1 MTLTDGELRVRRARA
16 GDLPAVERIE
26 NASFGDPWPRTALAE
41 ELHPGALRLPLVAER
56 DGAVVGY
63 LMAWRAADELHILNL
78 AVDAAERCRGVG
90 ARLLTAAIAEGTARA
105 MALVTLE
112 VRESNA
118 PARRFYARHGF
129 VARGR
134 RRRYYRDNGED
145 AIVMTLVL
153 RGADPA

>member
-1 MTLTDGELRVRRARA
+1 MTDAGDGLRVREARA
-16 GDLPAVERIE
+16 DDLPAVERIE
-26 NASFGDPWPRTALAE
+26 SASFADAWPREALAE
-41 ELHPGALRLPLVAER
+41 ELRPDPLRLPLVAER

-78 AVDAAERCRGVG
+78 AVDAAERRRGVG
-90 ARLLTAAIAEGTARA
+90 QRLLAGAIAEGLARA

-118 PARRFYARHGF
+118 PARLFYARHGF
-129 VARGR
+129 VAMGR

-145 AIVMTLVL
+145 AIIMTLHL

>member
-1 MTLTDGELRVRRARA
+1 MTAAGDGLVVRVARA
-16 GDLPAVERIE
+16 TDLPAVERIE
-26 NASFGDPWPRTALAE
+26 NGSFGDPWPRPALAE
-41 ELHPGALRLPLVAER
+41 ELRPDALRLPLVAER

-78 AVDAAERCRGVG
+78 AVDAAERRRGVG
-90 ARLLTAAIAEGTARA
+90 ERLLAEAIAEGTARA

-112 VRESNA
+112 VRESNE

-129 VARGR
+129 VAMGR

-145 AIVMTLVL
+145 AIVMTLPL
-153 RGADPA
+153 RGAAPA